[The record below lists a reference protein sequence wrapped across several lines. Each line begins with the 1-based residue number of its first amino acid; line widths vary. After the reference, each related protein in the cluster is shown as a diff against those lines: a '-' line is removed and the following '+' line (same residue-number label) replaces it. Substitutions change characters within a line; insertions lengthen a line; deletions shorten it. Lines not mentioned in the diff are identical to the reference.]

1 MIHQK
6 LRISTNPVYKTLLNK
21 KLQIT
26 FTLVSTIKNENFK
39 PYLRG
44 IFKLAIITREKFQ
57 QAQFNNFINKRSMK
71 NRGKPEEY
79 AKYFNSKSKIHIT

>member
-26 FTLVSTIKNENFK
+26 LVSTIKNENFK

-44 IFKLAIITREKFQ
+44 IIFKLAIITREKFQ